1 MASKK
6 IQKDHILEASIA
18 VIEEM
23 GCERL
28 SVRNIAMKLQCST
41 QPIYSEFQSIKH
53 LKEALV
59 PYISECYLKTTQIS
73 YKAFAL
79 SFLYFAKDHK
89 ELFKFFYLR
98 RRFSLFEVEDINQKK
113 IVSLLAKA
121 LELPMN
127 TAAQLHQKM
136 QTYCYAL
143 GVMLASGYRE
153 MSEEQID
160 EELVDTFRIVLCYY
174 KNIQTKEEYEY
185 WLEKTHHLDV

>member
-1 MASKK
+1 MAVKK
-6 IQKDHILEASIA
+6 IQKDHILKASVE

-28 SVRNIAMKLQCST
+28 SVRNIAAKLKCST
-41 QPIYSEFQSIKH
+41 QPIYSEFQCIGH

-59 PYISECYLKTTQIS
+59 SYINEQYLRTTQIS

-98 RRFSLFEVEDINQKK
+98 RRAALFEMEDINQKK
-113 IVSLLAKA
+113 IVSLLADA
-121 LELPMN
+121 LELSVK
-127 TAAQLHQKM
+127 TAGELHQKM

-143 GVMLASGYRE
+143 GVMLASGYQE

-160 EELVDTFRIVLCYY
+160 KELVDAFRIVLYYY
-174 KNIQTKEEYEY
+174 KNIQTKEMYEY
-185 WLEKTHHLDV
+185 WLERTHHLDV